1 MLNMKK
7 GLALVLAAATA
18 FTFAPVTGL
27 TANAAATW
35 DDDGLTATKGKIDS
49 ISTLNSFKL
58 TTSGADSTKTLQL
71 AEHQDKV
78 NDVQVKAFRI
88 TIGRVVDKKND
99 NTYHDL
105 VKLDSPAQNVTS
117 PITNTQ
123 WTGNRSITGSSYSDD
138 TSWGGVTNLKKE
150 RSYIVDY
157 TNGVAGGTN
166 TDPNNVWKIG
176 GSLVTFKS
184 AFTDDDTLIAATNAR
199 STTVKVEALDS
210 KDSSKATVLD
220 SQTFTVNIAV
230 NSVDLSIQAPSEK
243 NQAEGTEIEVP
254 WKLENNTK
262 NGTVDGIY
270 VSADPAQLISATY
283 YDSSHYDSIATHSTP
298 AGTYAGTIKFTTG
311 MQGSVTVTI
320 NGYGTKAD
328 GSKGVV
334 VSKSFDLNITP
345 GNGKLRVSYNTDSTL
360 AKYKGQKYTFTDD
373 AETIGLTTQ
382 GIENKKST
390 TNTVDADGNYKLS
403 AKAVYGKD
411 KQHLAATEGGEDY
424 IQTNATGSNAT
435 DLDKA
440 TASAATKTADI
451 TTAAG
456 QKYVKYYLDET
467 GFLPTAEP
475 VVENGQKT
483 LQITASSDSNA
494 KISYTLVAPKTRHD
508 AVVKTTEG
516 KTADTNKFTYESRDY
531 YYNPVTGG
539 FSGDFDSYDVAYK
552 SGDSATTG
560 YTNPAVKHDSKW
572 QAGDYELYSAAEG
585 KKYGAVDSNGLV
597 TLKNANFDVPLYVVI
612 TAKAS
617 DKTATNAA
625 RKTSTFIVPI
635 KTAQL
640 SPLSFYAASEF
651 GAEVDE
657 TGIIDSESYNADGKI
672 VLTGDHTS
680 DKLTID
686 TNAGSAYVTGD
697 VDNKDGK
704 FSYDEATNT
713 VSVDT
718 TKAKDGDTCKL
729 VIKTSSAPDIAGTV
743 TATFNVEYHKDW
755 KSTNTLELSDAT
767 VSKTSPRDRVVAKA
781 GEASSVVVFDTDNFY
796 KKANNS
802 RGYEKLKTTDAGYGD
817 VILTSTGWVTYYKN
831 DGDIYVRAYAKKD
844 GFANTKW
851 VYAKVTY
858 GQNATPND
866 LAVTEDRVVIK
877 AGEKAEVHATAST
890 AISFTVDDTAVATVA
905 SAGAIQVTGV
915 KPGQTTLNVTAAA
928 DTKKGIAEKT
938 IKVPVVVTDANGEI
952 PSNDNVKKPAKVTGV
967 KITNLKGGK
976 VKVTW
981 TKQNQKNIKYYVKK
995 TVGKKSA
1002 GKSVG
1007 SNKTTLSVKKGAT
1020 VKVKVK
1026 AYIYDAT
1033 GKKLVGSYSK
1043 TVTKKTDKK

>member
-18 FTFAPVTGL
+18 FTFAPVSTL
-27 TANAAATW
+27 SANAAATW
-35 DDDGLTATKGKIDS
+35 DDDGLTATTGKIDS
-49 ISTLNSFKL
+49 IKTLDSFKL

-78 NDVQVKAFRI
+78 NGVQVKAFRI
-88 TIGRVVDKKND
+88 TIDRVVDKNND
-99 NTYHDL
+99 NAYHDL
-105 VKLDSPAQNVTS
+105 VDLDNPSSAVKS
-117 PITNTQ
+117 PITNTNFNS
-123 WTGNRSITGSSYSDD
+123 TSTGSTFSED
-138 TSWGGVTNLKKE
+138 TSWGGVANLKKE
-150 RSYIVDY
+150 KSYIVNYD
-157 TNGVAGGTN
+157 NGVAGGN
-166 TDPNNVWKIG
+166 SEHPNDVWKIG

-184 AFTDDDTLIAATNAR
+184 AYSSDNTLIGDTNAR

-210 KDSSKATVLD
+210 ADSSKATVLD

-230 NSVDLSIQAPSEK
+230 NSVDLSIQAPSDK

-270 VSADPAQLISATY
+270 VSADPAQLISAAY
-283 YDSSHYDSIATHSTP
+283 NSSSNLQGLGTVTS
-298 AGTYAGTIKFTTG
+298 AGTYAGTIKFKTG

-328 GSKGVV
+328 NSKGVV

-360 AKYKGQKYTFTDD
+360 PKYKGQKYTFTDD

-382 GIENKKST
+382 GIENWDST
-390 TNTVDADGNYKLS
+390 TNTVDSNGNYKIS
-403 AKAVYGKD
+403 AKAVYGADKKSLATSKD
-411 KQHLAATEGGEDY
+411 TEDY
-424 IQTNATGSNAT
+424 IYKNATGTSKGNGI
-435 DLDKA
+435 KA
-440 TASAATKTADI
+440 EKVSDI
-451 TTAAG
+451 TTDPAG
-456 QKYVKYYLDET
+456 QKWVKYDLDTT

-494 KISYTLVAPKTRHD
+494 KLSYTLVAPATLHD
-508 AVVKTTEG
+508 AVVKTTETT
-516 KTADTNKFTYESRDY
+516 KNSKYSYDSKDY
-531 YYNPVTGG
+531 YYNPVTQKY
-539 FSGDFDSYDVAYK
+539 SGTFDGYDVAYK
-552 SGDSATTG
+552 TGENATTG
-560 YTNPAVKHDSKW
+560 YSTQAVKHDSDV
-572 QAGDYELYSAAEG
+572 QAGDYKLFSAAEG

-657 TGIIDSESYNADGKI
+657 TGIIDSKSYNADGKI

-781 GEASSVVVFDTDNFY
+781 GQASSVVVFDTNNFY
-796 KKANNS
+796 KKANNT

-952 PSNDNVKKPAKVTGV
+952 PSNNNVKKPAKVTGV

-976 VKVTW
+976 VKVSW
-981 TKQNQKNIKYYVKK
+981 KKQNQKNIKYYVKK

>member
-18 FTFAPVTGL
+18 FTFAPVSTL
-27 TANAAATW
+27 SANAAATW
-35 DDDGLTATKGKIDS
+35 DDDGLTATTGKIDS
-49 ISTLNSFKL
+49 IKTLDSFKL
-58 TTSGADSTKTLQL
+58 TTSAPDSTKTLQL

-78 NDVQVKAFRI
+78 NGVQVKAFRI
-88 TIGRVVDKKND
+88 TINRVVDKNND
-99 NTYHDL
+99 NAYHDL
-105 VKLDSPAQNVTS
+105 VDLDNPASAVKS
-117 PITNTQ
+117 SITNSKL
-123 WTGNRSITGSSYSDD
+123 NNDSITGSAFSED
-138 TSWGGVTNLKKE
+138 TSWGGVSNLKKE
-150 RSYIVDY
+150 KSYIVNY
-157 TNGVAGGTN
+157 TDGVAGGDTTN
-166 TDPNNVWKIG
+166 PKDVWKIG

-184 AFTDDDTLIAATNAR
+184 AFTSDANLIAATNAR

-210 KDSSKATVLD
+210 TDSSKATVLD

-230 NSVDLSIQAPSEK
+230 NSVDLSIQAPSDK

-254 WKLENNTK
+254 WKLENNGS
-262 NGTVDGIY
+262 NGNVDGIY

-283 YDSSHYDSIATHSTP
+283 NSSSNFQSLGTITS
-298 AGTYAGTIKFTTG
+298 AGTYAGTIKLKTG

-382 GIENKKST
+382 GIENWDST
-390 TNTVDADGNYKLS
+390 TNTVDANGNYKLS

-411 KQHLAATEGGEDY
+411 KQHLATTEGGEQY
-424 IQTNATGSNAT
+424 IQKTATGSNEAT
-435 DLDKA
+435 DLG
-440 TASAATKTADI
+440 TASAAATNVNEISNAN
-451 TTAAG
+451 G

-494 KISYTLVAPKTRHD
+494 KISYTLVAPATLHD

-516 KTADTNKFTYESRDY
+516 KPDATHFTYESRDY
-531 YYNPVTGG
+531 YYNPVTGK
-539 FSGDFDSYDVAYK
+539 FSGALDSYDVAYK
-552 SGDSATTG
+552 TGEPTTLG
-560 YTNPAVKHDSKW
+560 YTNAAVKHDSDV
-572 QAGDYELYSAAEG
+572 QAGDYKLFSAAEG

-657 TGIIDSESYNADGKI
+657 TGIIDSKSYNADGKI

-781 GEASSVVVFDTDNFY
+781 GEASSVVVFDTNNFY
-796 KKANNS
+796 KKANNT

-928 DTKKGIAEKT
+928 DAKKGISEKT
-938 IKVPVVVTDANGEI
+938 IKIPVVVTGAA
-952 PSNDNVKKPAKVTGV
+952 SNDEVKTPAKVTGV
-967 KITNLKGGK
+967 KVTNVKGGK

-981 TKQNQKNIKYYVKK
+981 TKDSNPNVKYYVKK
-995 TVGKKSA
+995 TVSGKSA
-1002 GKSVG
+1002 GKSVNG
-1007 SNKTTLSVKKGAT
+1007 NKTTLTVKKGAT

-1026 AYIYDAT
+1026 AYVYDAT
-1033 GKKLVGSYSK
+1033 GKKLVGTYSK
-1043 TVTKKTDKK
+1043 TITKKTDKK

>member
-1 MLNMKK
+1 MLNLKK

-49 ISTLNSFKL
+49 IANLDSFRL
-58 TTSGADSTKTLQL
+58 GTATDNTKTLQL

-78 NDVQVKAFRI
+78 NGVTVKAFRI
-88 TIGRVVDKKND
+88 TIDKVVDKN
-99 NTYHDL
+99 NSNAYHDL
-105 VKLDSPAQNVTS
+105 VELDSPTSPVTS
-117 PITNTQ
+117 PLTKTNL
-123 WTGNRSITGSSYSDD
+123 TGTGSAFTTDD
-138 TSWGGVTNLKKE
+138 SWGGNLKTE
-150 RSYIVDY
+150 TSYIVDY
-157 TNGVAGGTN
+157 TNGVAGGTSQN
-166 TDPNNVWKIG
+166 PNDVWEIG

-184 AFTDDDTLIAATNAR
+184 HYSTDASLIADTNAR

-210 KDSSKATVLD
+210 TTSSNATVLD
-220 SQTFTVNIAV
+220 SQTFTVNINVKAT
-230 NSVDLSIQAPSEK
+230 DLSIQAPADK
-243 NQAEGTEIEVP
+243 NQAEGTEIEIP
-254 WKLENNTK
+254 WKLENQNATG
-262 NGTVDGIY
+262 NVNGIY
-270 VSADPAQLISATY
+270 VSADPAQLISSDNYGQDHVQSLGIRT
-283 YDSSHYDSIATHSTP
+283 T
-298 AGTYAGTIKFTTG
+298 AGTYAGTIKIKTG
-311 MQGSVTVTI
+311 MQGSVSVTI
-320 NGYGTKAD
+320 NAYGTKAD
-328 GSKGVV
+328 GNDGVV
-334 VSKSFDLNITP
+334 SSKSFDLNITP

-390 TNTVDADGNYKLS
+390 TNTVDADGNYKMS
-403 AKAVYGKD
+403 AKAVYGAD
-411 KQHLAATEGGEDY
+411 KESLAKSENGTDY
-424 IQTNATGSNAT
+424 IYTNATDSALGSGT
-435 DLDKA
+435 
-440 TASAATKTADI
+440 TAKKVADI
-451 TTAAG
+451 TGTAG
-456 QKYVKYYLDET
+456 QKWVSYYLDET

-494 KISYTLVAPKTRHD
+494 KISYTLVAPATLHD

-516 KTADTNKFTYESRDY
+516 KNASNKFTYESKDY

-539 FSGDFDSYDVAYK
+539 FSGALDNYDVAYYNNET
-552 SGDSATTG
+552 ATTG
-560 YTNPAVKHDSKW
+560 YTYQAVKHNTAV
-572 QAGDYELYSAAEG
+572 QAGDYELFSAAEG

-657 TGIIDSESYNADGKI
+657 TGIIDSKSYNADGKI

-781 GEASSVVVFDTDNFY
+781 GEASSVVVFDTNNFY

-981 TKQNQKNIKYYVKK
+981 KKQNQKNIKYYVKK

>member
-1 MLNMKK
+1 MLNLKK

-49 ISTLNSFKL
+49 IANLDSFRL
-58 TTSGADSTKTLQL
+58 GTATDNTKTLQL

-78 NDVQVKAFRI
+78 NGVTVKAFRI
-88 TIGRVVDKKND
+88 TIDKVVDKN
-99 NTYHDL
+99 NSNAYHDL
-105 VKLDSPAQNVTS
+105 VELDSPTSPVTS
-117 PITNTQ
+117 PLTKTNL
-123 WTGNRSITGSSYSDD
+123 TGTGSAFTTDD
-138 TSWGGVTNLKKE
+138 SWGGNLKTE
-150 RSYIVDY
+150 TSYIVDY
-157 TNGVAGGTN
+157 TNGVAGGTSQN
-166 TDPNNVWKIG
+166 PNDVWKIG

-184 AFTDDDTLIAATNAR
+184 HYSTDASLIADTNAR

-210 KDSSKATVLD
+210 TTSSNATVLD
-220 SQTFTVNIAV
+220 SQTFTVNINVKAT
-230 NSVDLSIQAPSEK
+230 DLSIQAPADK
-243 NQAEGTEIEVP
+243 NQAEGTEIEIP
-254 WKLENNTK
+254 WKLENQNATG
-262 NGTVDGIY
+262 NVNGIY
-270 VSADPAQLISATY
+270 VSADPAQLISSDNYGQDHVQSLGTR
-283 YDSSHYDSIATHSTP
+283 TT
-298 AGTYAGTIKFTTG
+298 AGTYAGTIKIKTG
-311 MQGSVTVTI
+311 MQGSVSVTI
-320 NGYGTKAD
+320 NAYGTKAD
-328 GSKGVV
+328 GNDGVV
-334 VSKSFDLNITP
+334 SSKSFDLNITP

-390 TNTVDADGNYKLS
+390 TNTVDADGNYKMS
-403 AKAVYGKD
+403 AKAVYGAD
-411 KQHLAATEGGEDY
+411 KESLAKSENGTDY
-424 IQTNATGSNAT
+424 IYTNATDSALGSGT
-435 DLDKA
+435 
-440 TASAATKTADI
+440 TAKKVADI
-451 TTAAG
+451 TGTAG
-456 QKYVKYYLDET
+456 QKWVSYYLDET

-494 KISYTLVAPKTRHD
+494 KISYTLVAPATLHD

-516 KTADTNKFTYESRDY
+516 KNASNKFTYESKDY

-539 FSGDFDSYDVAYK
+539 FSGALDNYDVAYYNNET
-552 SGDSATTG
+552 ATTG
-560 YTNPAVKHDSKW
+560 YTYQAVKHNTAV
-572 QAGDYELYSAAEG
+572 QAGDYELFSAAEG

-657 TGIIDSESYNADGKI
+657 TGIIDSKSYNADGKI

-781 GEASSVVVFDTDNFY
+781 GEASSVVVFDTNNFY

-981 TKQNQKNIKYYVKK
+981 KKQNQKNIKYYVKK